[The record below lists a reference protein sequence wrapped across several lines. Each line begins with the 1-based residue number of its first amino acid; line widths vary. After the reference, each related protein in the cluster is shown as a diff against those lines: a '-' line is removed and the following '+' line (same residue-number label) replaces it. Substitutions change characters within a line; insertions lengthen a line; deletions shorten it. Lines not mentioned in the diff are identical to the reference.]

1 MGATNHTT
9 NYSLPQFVG
18 SDKPSWLT
26 DINGAFE
33 DIDDGM
39 KANAD
44 AAAGAAGDVASLG
57 SRVTTAEGNITSLQ
71 GSVGTLN
78 GKMASAET
86 KIGSA
91 ALDTTAQNLS
101 GAVNEIN
108 AKFDP
113 VLIWTNPDLT
123 QEVGSRFISMDLTD
137 YRELIIECK
146 TSTGLDSYETIV
158 LARKGVYTALFA
170 WTRTMLLRRDFM
182 FRDVGIN
189 FAGGHSSSSVSSSTE
204 NNAILIP
211 AYIYGIK

>member
-9 NYSLPQFVG
+9 NYSLPQFIG
-18 SDKPSWLT
+18 TDKPSWLT
-26 DINGAFE
+26 DVNGALE
-33 DIDDGM
+33 DIDTQM

-44 AAAGAAGDVASLG
+44 AAAGAAGDVTALG
-57 SRVTTAEGNITSLQ
+57 SRVTTAEGDITSLQ

-78 GKMASAET
+78 GKMTAAET

-91 ALDTTAQNLS
+91 ALDTVAQNLS

-113 VLIWTNPDLT
+113 VLIWTNPDAT
-123 QEVGSRFISMDLTD
+123 QEMGSRFISMDLTD
-137 YRELIIECK
+137 YRELIVVCK

-158 LARKGVYTALFA
+158 LVRKGIYHALFA
-170 WTRTMLLRRDFM
+170 WTRTQLLRRDIM
-182 FRDVGIN
+182 FRDVGVN
-189 FAGGHSSSSVSSSTE
+189 FAAGHSSGSVASSTE

-211 AYIYGIK
+211 AYLYGIK